1 MSPADRPTRGTI
13 ARQEYTNEDLIERL
27 KLRDDPFAERS
38 EGEIAHV
45 DDPESES
52 EER

>member
-13 ARQEYTNEDLIERL
+13 ARQGYTNEDLIERL

-38 EGEIAHV
+38 EDEPAHV
-45 DDPESES
+45 DDPEADDD
-52 EER
+52 